1 MLSISQPL
9 SGEACGNYYTGGGAE
24 GYYTNPLEGA
34 GEWFGSAVEKLRLKG
49 TVDPREF
56 QRLLSGFSAR
66 GRKAL
71 VQNAGASKRQSGWDL
86 TFSAPK
92 SVSVLWALAPETFRK
107 TIAQC
112 HREAVQAA
120 LRTLEKTAGITRR
133 GKGGAIKERA
143 ALLFA
148 LFTHGTSRAL
158 DPQLH
163 THAVLVN
170 LAVRMDGTTG
180 TLQSR
185 DIFQA
190 KMEAGGLYRTELAAR
205 LQQRLALQIEVEK
218 TGFHVRGVPR
228 DLCAEFSKRR
238 QAIVKSLKE
247 HGREGAIAAKVAA
260 LDTRSKKL
268 NISDEKLF
276 AHWQTRGVAHGWS
289 AEQAEELIRAC
300 VRKSS
305 FRHQERN
312 SFGDFTKREGERAK
326 SQEQQKKGN
335 TRSAHQEQS
344 HATSEKQDGRHEAKG
359 DHKHQ
364 RANRSSFR
372 VEWRTLFPNAPSW
385 SPVRGWKLPVIT
397 SPKPHYQKWGYI
409 EWKKSLQIASI
420 KFGESRVQQRR
431 LFPHAPKWSP
441 VHGLSFPALR
451 FLRAKALSAQ
461 VVQNQQRAQHGL
473 EREH

>member
-9 SGEACGNYYTGGGAE
+9 SGSACGTYYTGGGAE
-24 GYYTNPLEGA
+24 GYYTNPLESQ
-34 GEWFGSAVEKLRLKG
+34 GEWFGSAAEKLRLKG
-49 TVDPREF
+49 AVNPRAF
-56 QRLLSGFSAR
+56 QRLLSGFSVKGNA
-66 GRKAL
+66 AL
-71 VQNAGASKRQSGWDL
+71 VQNAGAQKRQSAWDL

-92 SVSVLWALAPETFRK
+92 SVSVLWALASEAFRK
-107 TIAQC
+107 DIAQC
-112 HREAVQAA
+112 HREAVQAS
-120 LRTLEKTAGITRR
+120 LRTLEQTAGITRR

-170 LAVRMDGTTG
+170 LALRMDGTTG

-185 DIFQA
+185 DIFRA

-205 LQQRLALQIEVEK
+205 LEQRLALQIEVEK
-218 TGFHVRGVPR
+218 AGFHIRGVPKN
-228 DLCAEFSKRR
+228 LCDEFSKRR
-238 QAIVKSLKE
+238 RAIVKSLRE
-247 HGREGAIAAKVAA
+247 HGRDGAIAAKVAA

-276 AHWQTRGVAHGWS
+276 ALWQARGVAHGWG

-305 FRHQERN
+305 FNFQQRNSSKNSTNQEGRQTRQREQERGKTHSTHQEAGQTFAENQRTSREARKN
-312 SFGDFTKREGERAK
+312 IKR
-326 SQEQQKKGN
+326 
-335 TRSAHQEQS
+335 AH
-344 HATSEKQDGRHEAKG
+344 TGRG
-359 DHKHQ
+359 F
-364 RANRSSFR
+364 FR
-372 VEWRTLFPNAPSW
+372 VEWRTLFPKAPHW
-385 SPVRGWKLPVIT
+385 SPGRGWKLPIIT
-397 SPKPHYQKWGYI
+397 FPKPQYQKWGYI

-420 KFGESRVQQRR
+420 NFGEFRVQQRR

-451 FLRAKALSAQ
+451 FLSKESLSKQ
-461 VVQNQQRAQHGL
+461 VVQNQYRSQHGL
-473 EREH
+473 EHGR